1 MGKGRLPISFAVTTT
16 KPKRVGGWLVL
27 FCFGTI
33 LFSPLM
39 YLAEALGSKDFLTQF
54 FDVLLIPAS
63 LVAGISVWRISRRAK
78 IFVRSYFVLV
88 LALASILI
96 GLATAGKM
104 EFEDIK
110 TVTRTSVFV
119 LIGSLYFRTS
129 RRVKETFGE
138 NW

>member
-1 MGKGRLPISFAVTTT
+1 
-16 KPKRVGGWLVL
+16 
-27 FCFGTI
+27 
-33 LFSPLM
+33 M
-39 YLAEALGSKDFLTQF
+39 YLAEALGSKDFLTRF